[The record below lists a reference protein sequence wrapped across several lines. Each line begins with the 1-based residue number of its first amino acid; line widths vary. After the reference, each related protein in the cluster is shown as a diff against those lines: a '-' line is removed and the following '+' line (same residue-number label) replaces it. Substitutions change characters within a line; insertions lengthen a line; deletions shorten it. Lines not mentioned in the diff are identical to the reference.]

1 MIARLFAGAL
11 GVLLLAACSA
21 KPELRDFTPPGQ
33 AFVVKMPGEPTH
45 QQQTAD
51 TPAGQV
57 TAHLYI
63 VEFDEV
69 AYAVNYIPMPEAA
82 AAALPKMGT
91 QAALDHGRI
100 NLLANAR
107 GAKLRREGYNTA
119 KTAGRQ
125 LATGSE
131 FELEMPG
138 GATMSVRQYVHGGV
152 FYQVATTV
160 PARPSYNQELYAQRF
175 LDSLEFR

>member
-11 GVLLLAACSA
+11 GVLLLASCSA

-57 TAHLYI
+57 TAHI
-63 VEFDEV
+63 HVAEFDDV
-69 AYAVNYIPMPEAA
+69 VYAVSYIPMPEAA
-82 AAALPKMGT
+82 IATLPKMGT

-100 NLLANAR
+100 NVLANAR
-107 GAKLRREGYNTA
+107 GATLRRQGYNTA
-119 KTAGRQ
+119 KTAGRE

-131 FELEMPG
+131 YELELPG
-138 GATMSVRQYVHGGV
+138 GATMTVRQFVHGGV
-152 FYQVATTV
+152 FCQVVTTV
-160 PARPSYNQELYAQRF
+160 PVRPSYNQELYAQRF

>member
-1 MIARLFAGAL
+1 MTARLFAAAL
-11 GVLLLAACSA
+11 AVLLLAACSA

-45 QQQTAD
+45 EQQTAE

-57 TAHLYI
+57 TAHLH
-63 VEFDEV
+63 VAEFDDV
-69 AYAVNYIPMPEAA
+69 IYAVNYIPIPEAA
-82 AAALPKMGT
+82 MANLPKPGT

-100 NLLANAR
+100 NLLANAP
-107 GAKLRREGYNTA
+107 GATLRREGYNTA
-119 KTAGRQ
+119 KTAGRY
-125 LATGSE
+125 LATGGE
-131 FELEMPG
+131 YELEMPG
-138 GATMSVRQYVHGGV
+138 GATMTVRQFVHGGM

-160 PARPSYNQELYAQRF
+160 PADPSYNQELYAQRF